1 MVGIIII
8 FLLFLHCAVL
18 LHQNGLHLLLQFVTK
33 RNLLINQL
41 RLRGCL
47 ANTST
52 LEQIHTLHGSLI
64 LAHFHARSD
73 ETDVTNLALPAHV
86 RAAGPVHA
94 HLIRT
99 LGKAELLVET
109 LRELERVA
117 LRVNLRLRTPA
128 CTRAADETGDEHTW
142 ERRELLHDRLLQER
156 IHLLLGNVWDDDV
169 LVHRQAHL
177 AAAKFVRNVCKCRHV
192 TRLERTRGHAETRP
206 LQAVLLLIVDAKH
219 ATARAVV
226 MRLVYGIYG
235 MVRNCVGKQRRRLGR
250 TREIAAWHATS
261 HLVAEVVESHL
272 VDAPHQSRLGS
283 RATHAVVAERR
294 ENGVAQCRGVS
305 LGNER
310 VERDGVRAPRAGE
323 ESTHLDVESELSVVV
338 RLRGHERDVVDVRV
352 FEHVGGSHD
361 ADVEFARQVGNGW
374 IAVVSLRDV
383 LRQRLAH
390 RTRVVH
396 LLRIDAR
403 DG

>member
-1 MVGIIII
+1 MVGIIVI

-18 LHQNGLHLLLQFVTK
+18 LHQNGLHLLLQFVAK
-33 RNLLINQL
+33 RNLFVHHLSL
-41 RLRGCL
+41 GRCL

-52 LEQIHTLHGSLI
+52 FEQIYTLHVHPLFI
-64 LAHFHARSD
+64 LLHLKGRSD
-73 ETDVTNLALPAHV
+73 ETDVANLALPAHV

-94 HLIRT
+94 HLLRI
-99 LGKAELLVET
+99 LGEAELLVET
-109 LRELERVA
+109 LRELERIA

-128 CTRAADETGDEHTW
+128 CSRAADETGDEHTR
-142 ERRELLHDRLLQER
+142 ERRELLHDRLVQER

-206 LQAVLLLIVDAKH
+206 LQAVLLLVVDAKDD
-219 ATARAVV
+219 AT
-226 MRLVYGIYG
+226 LVKF
-235 MVRNCVGKQRRRLGR
+235 RKQRRRLGR
-250 TREIAAWHATS
+250 TREIATWHTTS
-261 HLVAEVVESHL
+261 HLLAEVVVSHL

-305 LGNER
+305 LGNKR

-323 ESTHLDVESELSVVV
+323 ESTHLDVESEVAGVV

-352 FEHVGGSHD
+352 LEHVGGSHD
-361 ADVEFARQVGNGW
+361 ADVELARQVGNGW